1 MPQDTA
7 VGVLREII
15 EGLGGTTDAET
26 VVPALRDLQAQIG
39 EGGLEQYV
47 NDYLTENPET
57 ITGTVTEYLTEQGAS
72 VTLTVTDGDLDI
84 SIT

>member
-57 ITGTVTEYLTEQGAS
+57 ITDTVTAYLTEQGAS
-72 VTLTVTDGDLDI
+72 VTLTVNDGDLDI

>member
-47 NDYLTENPET
+47 NDYLTENPDT
-57 ITGTVTEYLTEQGAS
+57 ITDTVTQYLTDQGAA